1 MRGQDRIR
9 KERRAFTDRVMCYVY
24 QHFVSVITLFIFEAY
39 FVESKKWKTKKKKST
54 ALVINSIN
62 RLTLNS
68 HIAILIYNFNF
79 ESGINVFDLIII
91 NSIYDSSGNRKF
103 DICELIRD
111 IQNTYSNVNS
121 MDITI

>member
-1 MRGQDRIR
+1 M
-9 KERRAFTDRVMCYVY
+9 EN
-24 QHFVSVITLFIFEAY
+24 E
-39 FVESKKWKTKKKKST
+39 KKKST